1 MAYWSK
7 KYQRK
12 IYQIAYQFTLNVDE
26 ADDLAQEI
34 FLKAYRSLPKFESSS
49 TFYTWLYRIAY
60 NSGIDYTRKY
70 KRRSVH
76 LFLDDFPNDESRLHP
91 RMTDSTVT
99 RLAEVDETMT
109 HIKRAVA
116 ELPAQQKQVFILR
129 HYQHLPL
136 KEIAELLSIKTGTVK
151 AHLFYAIR
159 NLQQLLADY
168 VQV

>member
-1 MAYWSK
+1 
-7 KYQRK
+7 
-12 IYQIAYQFTLNVDE
+12 
-26 ADDLAQEI
+26 
-34 FLKAYRSLPKFESSS
+34 
-49 TFYTWLYRIAY
+49 
-60 NSGIDYTRKY
+60 
-70 KRRSVH
+70 
-76 LFLDDFPNDESRLHP
+76 
-91 RMTDSTVT
+91 MTDSTVT
-99 RLAEVDETMT
+99 RLAEADETMT